1 MAFNVSIELTI
12 KDSASFPVSNVP
24 TRIRAITVRSFA
36 VANKDGS
43 ILESI
48 FIAAQPASSTV

>member
-12 KDSASFPVSNVP
+12 KDSVSFPISFIP
-24 TRIRAITVRSFA
+24 RRIRAITARSFT

-48 FIAAQPASSTV
+48 PIVD

>member
-48 FIAAQPASSTV
+48 PTVD

>member
-12 KDSASFPVSNVP
+12 KDSVSFLASIIPR
-24 TRIRAITVRSFA
+24 RIRTITARCFA

-48 FIAAQPASSTV
+48 PIVD